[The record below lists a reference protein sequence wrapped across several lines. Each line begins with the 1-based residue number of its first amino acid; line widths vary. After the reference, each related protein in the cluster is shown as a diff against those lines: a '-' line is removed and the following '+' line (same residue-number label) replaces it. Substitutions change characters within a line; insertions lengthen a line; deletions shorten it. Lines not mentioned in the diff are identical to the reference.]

1 MWRMVMVE
9 DDESDNDAEDVADD
23 SDIASLDLHAIRLP
37 WVIVRSD
44 YETCRQWI

>member
-23 SDIASLDLHAIRLP
+23 SDIASLDQYTIRLP
-37 WVIVRSD
+37 WDIV
-44 YETCRQWI
+44 

>member
-1 MWRMVMVE
+1 ME
-9 DDESDNDAEDVADD
+9 NGNGGDDVESDKDAEDVADD
-23 SDIASLDLHAIRLP
+23 RDIASLDLHAIRLP